1 MSNRTPPEQLT
12 DRLFATERNP
22 EDFRFDAS
30 VARVFPDMIRRS
42 VPGYTTIIPMI
53 EVITE
58 QYVQP
63 GSHCYDLGCS
73 LGASTLAMRHGIP
86 YLDCTLVGVD
96 NSEAMIERCEHYV
109 ALDDHDLPVT
119 LRCEDILS
127 TELSNASVT
136 TLNFTLQFVP
146 PEQRLALLTRIGDAT
161 LPGGVALFHC
171 GPQIVA
177 GDGPFDADRTAVTT
191 AGFQRLVLWDNLYC
205 NDYCPRRLF
214 VGPYRGRTGINELML
229 NGTGMVETD
238 LMLLS
243 VIQAGDDERC
253 WQTVLRANGVP
264 EAFFALA
271 PWFDAPVISGTVPK
285 ALPAPDAEQM
295 AAIEHLLWRWK
306 TSLAREWYPYLFGLK
321 HDALIAAGEMPG
333 DRLAKT
339 QTAPLHQHLEG
350 WS

>member
-22 EDFRFDAS
+22 DDFRFDAS

-86 YLDCTLVGVD
+86 YPDCTLVGVD

-161 LPGGVALFHC
+161 LPGGV
-171 GPQIVA
+171 
-177 GDGPFDADRTAVTT
+177 
-191 AGFQRLVLWDNLYC
+191 LVLSEKIRFESDAEQAIQT
-205 NDYCPRRLF
+205 RLHHEF
-214 VGPYRGRTGINELML
+214 K
-229 NGTGMVETD
+229 
-238 LMLLS
+238 
-243 VIQAGDDERC
+243 
-253 WQTVLRANGVP
+253 RANGYSDL
-264 EAFFALA
+264 E
-271 PWFDAPVISGTVPK
+271 ISQK
-285 ALPAPDAEQM
+285 R
-295 AAIEHLLWRWK
+295 AAIEKVLIPE
-306 TSLAREWYPYLFGLK
+306 TLADHR
-321 HDALIAAGEMPG
+321 
-333 DRLAKT
+333 DRLQRAGFDQVLVWYQCFNFVSMLAIKN
-339 QTAPLHQHLEG
+339 
-350 WS
+350 S